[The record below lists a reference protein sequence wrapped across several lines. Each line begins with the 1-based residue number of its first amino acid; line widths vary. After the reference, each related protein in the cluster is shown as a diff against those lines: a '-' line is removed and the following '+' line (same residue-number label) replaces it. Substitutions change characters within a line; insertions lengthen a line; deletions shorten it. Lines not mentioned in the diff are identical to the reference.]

1 MVKNKLGLPLPELT
15 THQLII
21 STLVVGVVVL
31 GFWLLFRFHQ
41 VILLLIA
48 GIIISTALRPVVQRL
63 KQRGLSPAVS
73 VLLIFGLMLV
83 VLGLFLRFVAPLL
96 ADQATTIGE
105 QLTEIY
111 AGLRERLAEASNL
124 FLRRLAEALPAQP
137 GVSPEAPTPTP
148 APGEA
153 GVQVTTSPFQQ
164 FWGYVALGTNSLY
177 KIVAVFFIAFFWTI
191 ESERIKYSLIL
202 LLPIN
207 RRDATRDL
215 LAEMEQRVGS
225 YVSGQLALSVII
237 GGLSLAAYLLIGL
250 PYALALALFVG
261 IMEVIPVIGPLIGAV
276 PSIIIAATVSPLTIV
291 WVIIAS
297 LVIHQLEANVFGPR
311 VMKRALG
318 LRPLVTL
325 VALTAFGTLFGV
337 LGALIALPLAAV
349 IQLLLDRRVS
359 SAGLQAENDAERDQL
374 GRLRYDAQE
383 LIEDV
388 RKVVRKR
395 ETTPE
400 DPGGTGEYLEDTIEA
415 IALDLDKLLAY
426 YRAEDTAQPFTV
438 ETTVEAA

>member
-15 THQLII
+15 TRQLVIA
-21 STLVVGVVVL
+21 TLVVGVVAL

-48 GIIISTALRPVVQRL
+48 GVIISTALRPVVQWLR
-63 KQRGLSPAVS
+63 QRGLPPALS

-96 ADQATTIGE
+96 ADQTATIGA
-105 QLTEIY
+105 QLTEFY
-111 AGLRERLAEASNL
+111 AGLRERLAGASNL

-137 GVSPEAPTPTP
+137 GLSPSAPTPTP
-148 APGEA
+148 APNEP

-164 FWGYVALGTNSLY
+164 FWGYLSLVANSLY
-177 KIVAVFFIAFFWTI
+177 KIIAVFFIAFFWTI

-207 RRDATRDL
+207 RRDAARDL
-215 LAEMEQRVGS
+215 LAEIQERVGS

-250 PYALALALFVG
+250 PYALVLALFVG

-276 PSIIIAATVSPLTIV
+276 PSIIIAATVSPLTVV
-291 WVIIAS
+291 WVIVAS
-297 LVIHQLEANVFGPR
+297 LVIHQLESNVFGPR

-349 IQLLLDRRVS
+349 IQLLLDRYVS
-359 SAGLQAENDAERDQL
+359 GGALQAENAVERDRL

-383 LIEDV
+383 LVEDV
-388 RKVVRKR
+388 RKTVRKK
-395 ETTPE
+395 EATPD
-400 DPGGTGEYLEDTIEA
+400 DPGSEGAYLEDTIEA

-426 YRAEDTAQPFTV
+426 YRAEDAEQLYPA
-438 ETTVEAA
+438 EPAEAT